1 MILSIETEKLLCI
14 SSPSFP
20 KLVQRRKKL
29 KQRFS
34 LLLYCYYKPILI
46 KSKEFNKLTFKT
58 FDIIFIL
65 DFISKH
71 SIKEI

>member
-1 MILSIETEKLLCI
+1 MH
-14 SSPSFP
+14 
-20 KLVQRRKKL
+20 

-34 LLLYCYYKPILI
+34 LLLYCYYKPNLI
-46 KSKEFNKLTFKT
+46 KSKEFNKLTFET